1 MKIRDYYTDYYSK
14 ILLWREK
21 YIGENSFIIILS
33 LLVGIL
39 SGIAAI
45 MKFFIHQIQHFVVG
59 LTQNSVN
66 LCAVDRKSVV

>member
-39 SGIAAI
+39 SGIAAYI
-45 MKFFIHQIQHFVVG
+45 IRYNTS
-59 LTQNSVN
+59 L
-66 LCAVDRKSVV
+66 